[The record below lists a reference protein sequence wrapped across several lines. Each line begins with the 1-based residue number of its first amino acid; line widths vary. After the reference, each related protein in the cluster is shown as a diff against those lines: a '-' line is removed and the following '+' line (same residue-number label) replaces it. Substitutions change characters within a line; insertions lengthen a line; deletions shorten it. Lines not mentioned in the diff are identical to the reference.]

1 MSVTAWILL
10 ATVCF
15 LGLGV
20 RLLSRFLLARDQRI
34 ATTRKAMLDPALAHT
49 PEGGQPRPWVIV
61 NPAKHQDL
69 AAFQA
74 RVNAT
79 AAHIGIPNIQWITTT
94 PQDPGTGQA
103 IEAIAKGASLVI
115 ASGGDGTVRAVGAA
129 LAGTGVRMGI
139 IPAGTGNVLARNLSI
154 PIDDVERAVRIACG
168 PEHRL
173 VDCGWLRL
181 DAIDKLSEHPAE
193 GMLVR
198 DARTAAAAQGVALKE
213 PASLPAHDEYSF
225 IVIAGLGFD
234 GETMAS
240 TDSELKQRIG
250 WFAYVVAAL
259 GAIAREGTKLRL
271 LLRHPRPADNPV
283 GDAPSPNTAS
293 PTIAESATLEGIR
306 IADKPDQELA
316 WIESRTLMFANCG
329 LLPLITLAPAA
340 RLDDGLLDVMAVSTQ
355 SGLLGWADLSW
366 KIFAQGTGARTF
378 NTPSSTGHIRFRQ
391 AQGASVLAQT
401 PQVVQ
406 VDGDAI
412 GTARAV
418 HVRLDQGALDIAV
431 PPAE

>member
-10 ATVCF
+10 GIVC
-15 LGLGV
+15 LAGIGV
-20 RLLSRFLLARDQRI
+20 RFLSRFLLARDQRI
-34 ATTRKAMLDPALAHT
+34 ATTRKAMLDPALAND
-49 PEGGQPRPWVIV
+49 PERGRPRPWVIV
-61 NPAKHQDL
+61 NPSKHEDL
-69 AAFQA
+69 AAFKA
-74 RVNAT
+74 SVNAT
-79 AAHIGIPNIQWITTT
+79 AAELGVPHVHWITTT
-94 PQDPGTGQA
+94 PEDPGTGQA
-103 IEAIAKGASLVI
+103 IEAIAEGASLVI
-115 ASGGDGTVRAVGAA
+115 ASGGDGTVRAVAA
-129 LAGTGVRMGI
+129 GLAGTGVRMGI

-154 PIDDVERAVRIACG
+154 PIDDAEQAVRVALG

-181 DAIDKLSEHPAE
+181 DAVDEPSSIPAE

-198 DARTAAAAQGVALKE
+198 AARTAATARGADMEE
-213 PASLPAHDEYSF
+213 PSSLPATDEYSF
-225 IVIAGLGFD
+225 VVIAGLGFD

-240 TDSELKQRIG
+240 TDSDLKKRIG

-271 LLRHPRPADNPV
+271 LLRDPLPAEDPV
-283 GDAPSPNTAS
+283 GDAPSPNEGS
-293 PTIAESATLEGIR
+293 PTIAGSATLEGVR
-306 IADKPDQELA
+306 VDDAPDQELA

-366 KIFAQGTGARTF
+366 KILAQGTGARTF
-378 NTPSSTGHIRFRQ
+378 NPPASTGSVRFRQ
-391 AQGASVLAQT
+391 AKGASVLAQS

-418 HVRLDQGALDIAV
+418 HVRLDRGALDIAV